1 MDEIVKRI
9 HEELIGKEHKMSF
22 LASME
27 PASPDAEETSSEIL
41 ISILS
46 DQYVEHWWGF
56 LRLEMND
63 EILQKYNQRALQ
75 GIAHLYNHETDDQIG
90 ILTDPIIKNGK
101 LYFKTK
107 YSQSA
112 FAQEKKLDIES
123 GILPWTSGGF
133 IINEIVLEKEEKVG
147 DMTLYYYKCT
157 NWTIV
162 EGSSVTIPRDIS
174 VGFNRSF
181 AQKPEEKPNNVV
193 LNKGKE
199 NIMTPEEIAAEAA
212 KKAAEGTTTI
222 QLGEDK
228 DRIEL
233 RRQSDIMSLAKD
245 FQELVSPVEARE
257 FIDGKKSAQEF
268 NQLILQRMTDRY
280 NPESIPAT
288 SLGIPEKDLK
298 KYALVPALDRLI
310 AANGDVSRLSGIEG
324 EAHRALEKIYS
335 DQGMAS
341 HGGLLVPYEVQHRKL
356 ITRSGTAG
364 TPSAGGYL
372 VGTQQMA
379 SSFVDLLTNDNA
391 LDKLGITSLFGLK
404 GNLEVPKQTGDATAY
419 WVGEDVDVTESALTF
434 GQYVMG
440 PKTVGGHVLFSRKL
454 LQNSDPSIE
463 ALVFK
468 SLARVLNIAL
478 DKAGIQGLG
487 SAAQPQGVVG
497 TDGVGAPTV
506 SSMTWLKVL
515 KILTLQGEA
524 NAMNFNNLKWLL
536 PYAVKEVLQSRLKD
550 TYGAQYLM
558 MENGNMAGFESI
570 ASNQAPAS
578 TLIFGAW
585 EALIRGFWGGLE
597 LLPDPY
603 SNSQKGQWKITG
615 FVTVDYAVSQPTA
628 FQVGESFS

>member
-22 LASME
+22 PASME
-27 PASPDAEETSSEIL
+27 PASPDSKETSSEIL

-56 LRLEMND
+56 LRLEMTN

-90 ILTDPIIKNGK
+90 ILTNPIIKNGK
-101 LYFKTK
+101 LYFTTK

-133 IINEIVLEKEEKVG
+133 MINEIVLEKEEKVG
-147 DMTLYYYKCT
+147 EMTLYYYKCT

-174 VGFNRSF
+174 VGFNRSI

-193 LNKGKE
+193 VLNKGKE
-199 NIMTPEEIAAEAA
+199 NIMDPVITPAENPSPSPVV
-212 KKAAEGTTTI
+212 T
-222 QLGEDK
+222 LGEDK

-233 RRQSDIMSLAKD
+233 RRQSDIMSLARD
-245 FQELVSPVEARE
+245 FKELVSPVEARE
-257 FIDGKKSAQEF
+257 FVDGKKSANEF
-268 NQLILQRMTDRY
+268 NQLILQKMSANY
-280 NPESIPAT
+280 NPDAIPAT
-288 SLGIPEKDLK
+288 SIGMTEKEMK
-298 KYALVPALDRLI
+298 KYALAPALDKLI
-310 AANGDVSRLSGIEG
+310 AGGNDISKLSGIEA
-324 EAHRALEKIYS
+324 EAHRALEKVYA
-335 DQGMAS
+335 DQGMTMN
-341 HGGLLVPYEVQHRKL
+341 GGLLIPFEVQHRKL
-356 ITRSGTAG
+356 ITRSGTVG

-372 VGTQQMA
+372 VGTKQDA
-379 SSFVDLLTNDNA
+379 SSFVDLLTTDTA
-391 LDKLGITSLFGLK
+391 LDKLGATSLFGLK
-404 GNLEVPKQTGDATAY
+404 GNVEVPKLTGDATAY
-419 WVGEDVDVTESALTF
+419 WVGEDENATESALTF
-434 GQYVMG
+434 GQYNMT

-468 SLARVLNIAL
+468 SLSRVLNIAL

-487 SAAQPQGVVG
+487 SAGQPQGVVG

-506 SSMTWLKVL
+506 ATITWLEVL
-515 KILTLQGEA
+515 KVLTLQGEA
-524 NAMNFNNLKWLL
+524 NAMNFNNLKWLM

-558 MENGNMAGFESI
+558 MENGMMAGYESV
-570 ASNQAPAS
+570 ASNQAPSA

-628 FQVGESFS
+628 FQVGESFT